1 MRHEELRIHTVLWL
15 YLVSVFRNYV
25 TSEMSLL
32 RDLFFMA
39 IDCLPALLHSH
50 VKNNV
55 YTMGHY
61 AVLSTPH
68 DPVACRI
75 TFSSCNLN

>member
-1 MRHEELRIHTVLWL
+1 MHTVLWL

-50 VKNNV
+50 VKKNV

-61 AVLSTPH
+61 AVL
-68 DPVACRI
+68 
-75 TFSSCNLN
+75 